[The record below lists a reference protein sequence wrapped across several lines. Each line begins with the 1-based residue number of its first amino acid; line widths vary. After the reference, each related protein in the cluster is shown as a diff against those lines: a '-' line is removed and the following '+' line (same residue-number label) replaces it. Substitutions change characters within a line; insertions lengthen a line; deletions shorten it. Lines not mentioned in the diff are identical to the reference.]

1 MPAHHRHTR
10 WGLAVAAAVA
20 IAACKV
26 TTGPQAHLSN
36 PAGLSSDL
44 QTVSGVLL
52 SPTFQSFSKVSDTTT
67 GSPAAA
73 PSRVGTLLHAA
84 PIGPPRSSRTL
95 DAYSAA
101 RLRAL
106 RLGAATF
113 SAGGAISASVVP
125 QPLLGTTWVWNTTTH
140 SYEQDGTFTPAAPTD
155 RVRIILYAVD
165 PITDDIVET
174 PLTPTGFVDL
184 VDESTT
190 APAVDKLHVIV
201 SGGTPTSPGTPYANY
216 TVSATV
222 TGNPASAF
230 TASASGFVSDG
241 THTLTF
247 SATFAATQ
255 LDTDNPDIQVD
266 ITWDLDNP
274 AIHVELHE
282 TFVLSDASHIT
293 LTITEFSVTHGAE
306 TVSMHGTI
314 TITLLSP
321 TTETV
326 TMNLTIDV
334 NDEPW
339 VRISGTDDGIT
350 VRHNDGSQLSG
361 AEGQAFL
368 DLFGLPGAIEFAF
381 VSLFGPCQSLM
392 GA

>member
-1 MPAHHRHTR
+1 MPADHRHTR
-10 WGLAVAAAVA
+10 GGLAVVAALVV
-20 IAACKV
+20 AACSD
-26 TTGPQAHLSN
+26 TTGPQGHLSD

-44 QTVSGVLL
+44 QTVAGVLL
-52 SPTFQSFSKVSDTTT
+52 SPTFQSFGAVSGAT

-73 PSRVGTLLHAA
+73 PSRLGALLRAA
-84 PIGPPRSSRTL
+84 PIAPPRTSSTL
-95 DAYSAA
+95 DAYSAV

-106 RLGAATF
+106 RRSAATF
-113 SAGGAISASVVP
+113 SSGINASVVP
-125 QPLLGTTWVWNTTTH
+125 PALLGTTWVWNPTTH
-140 SYEQDGTFTPAAPTD
+140 TYEQDGTFTPAAPTD

-165 PITDDIVET
+165 PVTGDIVEA

-201 SGGTPTSPGTPYANY
+201 SGGTPASPGTEYANY
-216 TVSATV
+216 TVSGQV
-222 TGNPASAF
+222 TGNPATAF
-230 TASASGFVSDG
+230 TATAAGFVSDG

-255 LDTDNPDIQVD
+255 LDTDNPDVQID
-266 ITWDLDNP
+266 ITWDLDSP

-282 TFVLSDASHIT
+282 TLVLTDASHIA
-293 LTITEFSVTHGAE
+293 LTISEFSITHGTE

-326 TMNLTIDV
+326 TMNLVIDV
-334 NDEPW
+334 NDVPW
-339 VRISGTDDGIT
+339 VRISGTDNGIS
-350 VRHNDGSQLSG
+350 VRHVDGSQLSN

-368 DLFGLPGAIEFAF
+368 DLFGLPGAIEFAIL
-381 VSLFGPCQSLM
+381 SLFSPCQSLM